1 MVKRIHMEEQ
11 LAEVT
16 GQQEQK
22 QSRKRVRSAKQ
33 LEALAK
39 GRQKKLENLKA
50 KKLLEAQ
57 PDPVKVEPQAEA
69 KPEPQA
75 EQKTDAKVESNTDAK
90 VATAD
95 TAPADP
101 ADTTPADTTPADPPA
116 DPAPTA
122 QKTRTK
128 QPKTPRSRPVHHDSK
143 VALDKRIKQFDEDK
157 INSIIESRLHKKMQ
171 EYHANQ
177 QQNRPQIYEH
187 VTA

>member
-11 LAEVT
+11 SAEVT

-75 EQKTDAKVESNTDAK
+75 EQKTDATNDT
-90 VATAD
+90 TPAD
-95 TAPADP
+95 PADP
-101 ADTTPADTTPADPPA
+101 ADTTPADPADTAPADPAPAPA

-128 QPKTPRSRPVHHDSK
+128 QPKIPRSRPVPPESK
-143 VALDKRIKQFDEDK
+143 VALEKRIKQFDEDK